1 MTEVYK
7 RGRSSTATP
16 CAREYAG
23 SIGIVVCACL
33 AAVLVMSPDSAH
45 MHVSYTPSD
54 RTGFAASVVASQT
67 FEASDD
73 PGRVTERNRW
83 HAGTPPTSRGPG
95 EENPARNTRG
105 PNIIM

>member
-1 MTEVYK
+1 MDDL
-7 RGRSSTATP
+7 P
-16 CAREYAG
+16 LPHPAREYAG

-33 AAVLVMSPDSAH
+33 AVLVMSPDRAH
-45 MHVSYTPSD
+45 MHGSYTPSD
-54 RTGFAASVVASQT
+54 RAGFAASVAASQT

-95 EENPARNTRG
+95 EENPASNTRG
-105 PNIIM
+105 PTM